1 VTGCRDQVSATV
13 VLWLLWLTTKDTG
26 SGAQAHPTASMLG
39 ALEQLLHERFGFQ
52 SFLPGQRNVIE
63 ALDRCGRALAVF
75 PTGGGKSVC
84 YQLPALAFEG
94 VTLVV
99 SPLIALMK
107 DQIDWLTRLGISAAR
122 LDSSLS
128 SEELGQIGKALER
141 GALRLLYVAPERF
154 QNERFLQLLARLR
167 IALFAI
173 DEAHCISEWGHN
185 FRPEYL
191 KLATI
196 ARSVGAERVLA
207 LTATA
212 TPAVVR
218 DICTAFEI
226 PSDAAIVTGFYRSN
240 LELLIEST
248 EAEERDARLLERLQ
262 QRTPGTTIVYVTLQ
276 KTAERLAAWLR
287 DAGLPANAYHAG
299 LEPGDRSAIQD
310 QWMAS
315 DRGIVVA
322 TIAFG
327 MGIDKANVRYVYHYN
342 LPKGLESYSQEI
354 GRAGRDGKPAI
365 VELLACLAD
374 VPTLENFAYGD
385 TPTQSALRGV
395 VSEVLERGDSFA
407 LHLTELGDRYDV
419 RPLVLRTLLTYL
431 ELLGVIRQGTP
442 FYAGYR
448 LRPTLPTTELV
459 AQFKGEPAQFLDAL
473 LRSAK
478 RGRSWLSFDP
488 EALATSLGQPRER
501 IIRALEVLEERGYGV
516 LEASDVRHRF
526 TRSAAA
532 GSAGVPDLEQ
542 LVVELRSRFERREA
556 NEIERIAQVL
566 RLVRTPGCL
575 SNALVA
581 HFGELRSTPCGHCS
595 RCRAPRAAGA
605 EPSEEPVPSD
615 AAELTAPDPVVL
627 RELALGHPQALG
639 EARQLAR
646 FLCGLTSPA
655 TSRARLSRHALF
667 GVLAERRFACV
678 LELAAA
684 ALEGH

>member
-1 VTGCRDQVSATV
+1 MRARVTTI
-13 VLWLLWLTTKDTG
+13 DTAAG
-26 SGAQAHPTASMLG
+26 VNTGRALAEPG
-39 ALEQLLHERFGFQ
+39 ALARLLRERFGFEG
-52 SFLPGQRNVIE
+52 FLPGQCEVIQ
-63 ALDRCGRALAVF
+63 ALELHGRALAVF
-75 PTGGGKSVC
+75 PTGAGKSLC

-107 DQIDWLTRLGISAAR
+107 DQIDWLTRHGIAAAR
-122 LDSSLS
+122 LDSSLGP
-128 SEELGQIGKALER
+128 EELGQVGKALER

-154 QNERFLQLLARLR
+154 QNERFLQSLTRLR

-191 KLATI
+191 KLATL

-218 DICTAFEI
+218 DICAAFDI
-226 PSDAAIVTGFYRSN
+226 PTGAAIVTGFYRSN
-240 LELLIEST
+240 LELVIET
-248 EAEERDARLLERLQ
+248 TRPEERDARLLERLC
-262 QRTPGTTIVYVTLQ
+262 RRAPGPSIVYVTLQ
-276 KTAERLAAWLR
+276 KTAERIAALLR

-299 LEPGDRSAIQD
+299 LEPAERSAIQD
-310 QWMAS
+310 QWMSS

-354 GRAGRDGKPAI
+354 GRAGRDGEPSI
-365 VELLACLAD
+365 VELLACDAD

-385 TPTQSALRGV
+385 TPTESALRGV
-395 VSEVLERGDSFA
+395 VADLLERGEAFA
-407 LHLTELGDRYDV
+407 LNLTELGDRYDV
-419 RPLVLRTLLTYL
+419 RPLVLRTALTYL
-431 ELLGVIRQGTP
+431 ELLGVFRQGTP
-442 FYAGYR
+442 FYSGYR
-448 LRPTLPTTELV
+448 LRPTLPTAELV
-459 AQFKGEPAQFLDAL
+459 AQFTGEPARFLDAL
-473 LRSAK
+473 LRHAK

-488 EALATSLGQPRER
+488 EALASSLGQPRER

-526 TRSAAA
+526 TRATSTRSATA
-532 GSAGVPDLEQ
+532 PDLEQ
-542 LVVELRSRFERREA
+542 LVAELRARFERREA
-556 NEIERIAQVL
+556 NEVQRIAEVL
-566 RLVRTPGCL
+566 RLVHTPGCL

-581 HFGELRSTPCGHCS
+581 HFGELREAPCGHCS
-595 RCRAPRAAGA
+595 RCQAPPEA
-605 EPSEEPVPSD
+605 PVRKERPRPELAD
-615 AAELTAPDPVVL
+615 APTLDRAELRA
-627 RELALGHPQALG
+627 LALSHSQALG

-667 GVLAERRFACV
+667 GALAERRFGQV
-678 LELAAA
+678 MTFAAA
-684 ALEGH
+684 VLKGS